1 MLVLHDG
8 CMLQRIFDG
17 TLKTNKTKF
26 NVKTVW
32 QKHATATLMEPS
44 VLVSRETQIYC
55 VGFAFVRQQTV
66 DTPNTS
72 QISVT
77 DSLNHYI

>member
-17 TLKTNKTKF
+17 ILKTNKTKF

-44 VLVSRETQIYC
+44 VLSRETRIYR
-55 VGFAFVRQQTV
+55 VGLVFVAQQTV